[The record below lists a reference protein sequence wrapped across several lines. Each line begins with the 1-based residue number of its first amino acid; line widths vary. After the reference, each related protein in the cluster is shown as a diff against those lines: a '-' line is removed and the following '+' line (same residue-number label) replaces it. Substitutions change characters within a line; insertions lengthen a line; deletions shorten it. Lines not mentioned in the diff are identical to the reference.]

1 MYRTGLFFI
10 FIAMLSSASKAFST
24 PARALIQNRAR
35 SSIVSRF
42 MSTEGSE
49 ETIVDICKG
58 KIMKALE
65 TDEVTVTGEFV
76 IFTGKM
82 LVDFKLPKIFHWR
95 VLISNF
101 QRCI

>member
-1 MYRTGLFFI
+1 MYRAGLFFI

-65 TDEVTVTGEFV
+65 TDEVTVTGELQKI
-76 IFTGKM
+76 IFTGKFW
-82 LVDFKLPKIFHWR
+82 LSLNPT
-95 VLISNF
+95 NF
-101 QRCI
+101 IH